1 MLASKAINHLE
12 GGWPKE
18 VDHTEAEQVIRYRRK
33 VEKDEDY
40 VRMVAR
46 LGGVAEALVKQN
58 NAIFTAYG
66 TPSDDETD
74 PVLHMLH
81 GMHNEIQGLQKRI
94 GELESENSELA
105 GTAKNWES
113 K

>member
-58 NAIFTAYG
+58 NAIDIYEELF
-66 TPSDDETD
+66 E
-74 PVLHMLH
+74 
-81 GMHNEIQGLQKRI
+81 
-94 GELESENSELA
+94 GEGA
-105 GTAKNWES
+105 GGPGGTAGRGGAG
-113 K
+113 